1 MTTPVKDMDTIINAK
16 GLVKRFGKTTAVD
29 GIDLAV
35 PQHSIFGLVGPDGA
49 GKTTLIRLLVGA
61 MLPQEGSASV
71 CGEDVIHDPDAA
83 KRSIGYLSQ
92 QFSLYRDLSVIENI
106 RFFRDIHK
114 VPKDEADQRIEKLLD
129 FSRLG
134 PFVDRPAGKLSGGMR
149 QKLGLCCALIHTP
162 KLLFLDEP
170 TTGVDPVSRRELWAL
185 LYDLWHDGMSIVVST
200 PYMDE
205 AERCTEVAFVSGGK
219 IIAQNTPN
227 ILTQDYPYEIAY
239 VTTPRARA
247 IREKFEDVPGLK
259 GVHQHGEHVQILLDS
274 YASAKARIS
283 EIIAREVPGADLR
296 QVKPSLED
304 VFLKFEERQG

>member
-1 MTTPVKDMDTIINAK
+1 MDAIIDAK

-29 GIDLAV
+29 GIDLIV
-35 PQHSIFGLVGPDGA
+35 PEHSIFGLVGPDGA

-61 MLPQEGSASV
+61 MLPQEGSATV
-71 CGEDVIHDPDAA
+71 CGEDVLRDPDAV

-92 QFSLYRDLSVIENI
+92 QFSLYKDLSVIENI

-114 VPKDEADQRIEKLLD
+114 VPKAEAEERIEKLLD

-134 PFVDRPAGKLSGGMR
+134 PFVDRPAGKLSGGMK

-185 LYDLWHDGMSIVVST
+185 LYELWHDGMSIVVST

-205 AERCTEVAFVSGGK
+205 AERCTEVAFVSSGK
-219 IIAQNTPN
+219 IIAQDTPRQ
-227 ILTQDYPYEIAY
+227 LTRDFPYEIAF

-247 IREKFEDVPGLK
+247 IRNVFDNVPGLE

-274 YASAKARIS
+274 YAAAEESIRQ
-283 EIIAREVPGADLR
+283 IIAREEPDADLR
-296 QVKPSLED
+296 RVNPSLED
-304 VFLKFEERQG
+304 VFLKFEARQP